1 MTVRST
7 SNRLLID
14 HQKTLKSERWVL
26 KWLKSFSIQ
35 YTFWYLFIRFW
46 IYILTFKSMRNRWSR
61 FCHQILWRIC
71 QYPHLIA
78 IVLVIE
84 IFEKSI
90 FSKSSGFESS
100 LISQS
105 KLLPTWTFS
114 TKSQSQFND
123 EAYSPEEFFYRLH
136 WHLKNPFLEKLKKRC
151 KAFNGIIVAS
161 AQWRFGSFYM

>member
-14 HQKTLKSERWVL
+14 HQKTLKSEPWVL
-26 KWLKSFSIQ
+26 KWLKSFFLQ

-61 FCHQILWRIC
+61 FFHQILWRIC

-90 FSKSSGFESS
+90 SKSSGYSIIQKDSDKLSS
-100 LISQS
+100 LLLFPGVNCGQLGLSPQKVKPS
-105 KLLPTWTFS
+105 STMKLV
-114 TKSQSQFND
+114 
-123 EAYSPEEFFYRLH
+123 RRR
-136 WHLKNPFLEKLKKRC
+136 KL
-151 KAFNGIIVAS
+151 FIDFIDI
-161 AQWRFGSFYM
+161 